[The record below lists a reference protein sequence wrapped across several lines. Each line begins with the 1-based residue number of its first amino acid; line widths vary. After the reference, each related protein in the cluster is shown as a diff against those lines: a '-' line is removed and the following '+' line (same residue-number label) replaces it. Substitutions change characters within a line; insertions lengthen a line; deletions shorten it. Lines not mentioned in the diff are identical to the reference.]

1 MITFIPV
8 TADEKL
14 SHALAQAKIRGPEIS
29 ALLHSAF
36 HDGAYLPEGRMAE
49 RIRDARE
56 NVERLLVAVLAA
68 EQALESS
75 SAVEPAAHNGPVA
88 GSNPASPTTFEPFPG
103 GGAYS

>member
-1 MITFIPV
+1 MLWQPV
-8 TADEKL
+8 TPDEKL

-36 HDGAYLPEGRMAE
+36 HDGAYLPEGRAAE

-68 EQALESS
+68 EQAIA
-75 SAVEPAAHNGPVA
+75 SAAPAA
-88 GSNPASPTTFEPFPG
+88 PANDVLEPFPLG
-103 GGAYS
+103 FAT

>member
-1 MITFIPV
+1 MGALMTLQQLTP
-8 TADEKL
+8 DEKL

-36 HDGAYLPEGRMAE
+36 HDGAYLPDGRIAE

-68 EQALESS
+68 EQSI
-75 SAVEPAAHNGPVA
+75 
-88 GSNPASPTTFEPFPG
+88 ASV
-103 GGAYS
+103 GGANS